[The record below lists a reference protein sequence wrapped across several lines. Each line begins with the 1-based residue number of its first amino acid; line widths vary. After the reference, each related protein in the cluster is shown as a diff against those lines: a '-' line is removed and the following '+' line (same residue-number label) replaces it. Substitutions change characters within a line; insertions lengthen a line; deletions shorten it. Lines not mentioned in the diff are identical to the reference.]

1 MGERMGKNIC
11 CRMSLDSGRGLQL
24 LGNVDGGLT
33 GEGLNKGLAL
43 GTEFDGIQGF
53 PGEKGR
59 L

>member
-1 MGERMGKNIC
+1 
-11 CRMSLDSGRGLQL
+11 MSLDSGRGLQL
-24 LGNVDGGLT
+24 LGNLDGGLT